1 MLAVGD
7 VAYTVGHS
15 TRSLDELCAPL
26 ACAGVSALVDVR
38 SAPGSRRHPQFA
50 ARPLAASLPARGI
63 AYVHEPRLGGFRRP
77 RADTRNGGWSNAAFR
92 GYADHMASEEF
103 RAGLQRLE
111 EIARTEAA
119 CVMCAEAPWW
129 RCHRRLLA
137 DALLVRGW
145 RVLHL
150 GLGGT
155 PAEHVL
161 TPFAVLAGDLQ
172 LTYPSPQQELEL
184 AAPEGKRQP

>member
-7 VAYTVGHS
+7 VAYTIGHS
-15 TRSLDELCAPL
+15 TRSLDELRALL
-26 ACAGVSALVDVR
+26 AGAGVGALVDVR

-50 ARPLAASLPARGI
+50 APALAASLGI
-63 AYVHEPRLGGFRRP
+63 AYVHERRLGGFRRP

-92 GYADHMASEEF
+92 GYADHMASKEF

-111 EIARTEAA
+111 EIAHGDAA

-129 RCHRRLLA
+129 RCHRRLIA

-161 TPFAVLAGDLQ
+161 TPFAVVVGDLQ
-172 LTYPSPQQELEL
+172 LTYPPPQLEL
-184 AAPEGKRQP
+184 TAPAGKRQP